1 MTTQTTHHQKKLSQS
16 GVTAPKIKVLHL
28 TLKRKWFDLIRS
40 GTKTEEYREIKQFWN
55 KRLFAHKFT
64 HVCFRNGY
72 KRNAPTHWVE
82 LGAIEVGVG
91 QTEWGAQEGVEVYI
105 LKLRPIPGVVTY
117 PHGQY
122 LADPERPRPHKFS
135 YDLVNWEKP
144 RHRCDSLL
152 VEVGGGQNEGAKQLP
167 FLCSVGESEFRQR
180 YRFANIILETL
191 L

>member
-135 YDLVNWEKP
+135 YDLVNWVTP
-144 RHRCDSLL
+144 RNTHPCLLLGVGVGDS
-152 VEVGGGQNEGAKQLP
+152 EGAKELP
-167 FLCSVGESEFRQR
+167 FVCNGDYGLSLLH
-180 YRFANIILETL
+180 YRFANIIPETL